1 MNSLMLMGLFVVII
15 MLNNKIIRLVIIRLM
30 IRRLNKMNNNKM
42 NNKMIMR

>member
-1 MNSLMLMGLFVVII
+1 MLMGLFAVII